1 MSGWG
6 SMFSA
11 LAGQAGKAPK
21 DGAPASGG
29 GFMSN
34 YGGAIV
40 SGLSSL
46 FSARS
51 EQRAQQ
57 DRANMTRA
65 EAELQRSFDVDDI
78 NYARKT
84 ELENKSY
91 RQGLLNPYAR
101 YKKGA

>member
-1 MSGWG
+1 
-6 SMFSA
+6 MFSA
-11 LAGQAGKAPK
+11 FAGQAGKAPK
-21 DGAPASGG
+21 DGQSSSGG

-34 YGGAIV
+34 YGGAIA
-40 SGLSSL
+40 SGLSSV
-46 FSARS
+46 FAARA

-57 DRANMTRA
+57 DRSNMTKE
-65 EAELQRSFDVDDI
+65 EAALQRTFDVDDI